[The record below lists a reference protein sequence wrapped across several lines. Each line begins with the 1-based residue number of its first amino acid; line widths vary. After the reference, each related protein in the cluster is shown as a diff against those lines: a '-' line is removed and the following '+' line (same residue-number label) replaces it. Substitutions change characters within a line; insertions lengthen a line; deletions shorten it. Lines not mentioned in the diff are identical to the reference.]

1 MIENI
6 INDHGGLHDRI
17 THTIYLRQ
25 FLLAETEAY
34 LKSRKILWPRL
45 TIVEAYMML
54 GGVPY
59 YLSLLNP
66 SESLAQNI
74 DRIYFR
80 KNSELGQEY
89 RRLYSS
95 LFKAPDPY
103 IRIVEVLSKNKQGM
117 TRNEIA
123 DSLKMSSSG
132 TLSKHLENLEYCDI
146 IRRYVT
152 KVGGKPKTN
161 EAYFQLVDLFT
172 LFHLTFSKK
181 LTTEDYWEQH
191 LNTPVIN
198 TWQGLAFEH
207 VCMVHINQ
215 IRHALGLDRIAVEY
229 YSWRSSTP
237 PHAQVDM
244 IIERADH
251 LINLCE
257 IKYTQAE
264 YVITSDESQPGWM
277 VSFQEDTYRFLVDP
291 ASRKVT
297 GELMLPWNA
306 VFIAGS
312 AFEGGAN
319 HVEWNRNGMLPFER
333 DHDNPYVFSWTG
345 ELGEFGGVVEP
356 GRFKLEGQMTWGP
369 RELHP
374 YVQDEDL
381 LSSTQMRQG
390 GDDTKWH
397 VYIPGTYHIV
407 VDLFNETFH
416 AELIAGA
423 NTYETDGVDGI
434 DGTSDGMPT
443 AVYNMGGVRMPS
455 LQKGLNIVRTSDGK
469 VRKIYCK

>member
-1 MIENI
+1 MSVRRVFLPI
-6 INDHGGLHDRI
+6 IC
-17 THTIYLRQ
+17 
-25 FLLAETEAY
+25 LLVA
-34 LKSRKILWPRL
+34 IP
-45 TIVEAYMML
+45 
-54 GGVPY
+54 
-59 YLSLLNP
+59 
-66 SESLAQNI
+66 SLAQNF
-74 DRIYFR
+74 DELWATGSAVPDGTCQLVKRPDGQFR
-80 KNSELGQEY
+80 FAGALNQGEL
-89 RRLYSS
+89 
-95 LFKAPDPY
+95 K
-103 IRIVEVLSKNKQGM
+103 IM
-117 TRNEIA
+117 TTETFQKGVTQF
-123 DSLKMSSSG
+123 LK
-132 TLSKHLENLEYCDI
+132 
-146 IRRYVT
+146 
-152 KVGGKPKTN
+152 P
-161 EAYFQLVDLFT
+161 QLVD
-172 LFHLTFSKK
+172 S
-181 LTTEDYWEQH
+181 Y
-191 LNTPVIN
+191 
-198 TWQGLAFEH
+198 
-207 VCMVHINQ
+207 
-215 IRHALGLDRIAVEY
+215 
-229 YSWRSSTP
+229 
-237 PHAQVDM
+237 
-244 IIERADH
+244 
-251 LINLCE
+251 LINKGLN
-257 IKYTQAE
+257 
-264 YVITSDESQPGWM
+264 YVITSDESQPGWV
-277 VSFQEDTYRFLVDP
+277 VSFQEDTYRFLVDLT
-291 ASRKVT
+291 SRKVT
-297 GELMLPWNA
+297 GELMLPWNE

-455 LQKGLNIVRTSDGK
+455 LQKGLNIVRTADGK

>member
-1 MIENI
+1 MSVRRVFLPI
-6 INDHGGLHDRI
+6 IC
-17 THTIYLRQ
+17 
-25 FLLAETEAY
+25 LLVA
-34 LKSRKILWPRL
+34 IP
-45 TIVEAYMML
+45 
-54 GGVPY
+54 
-59 YLSLLNP
+59 
-66 SESLAQNI
+66 SLAQNF
-74 DRIYFR
+74 DELWATGSAVPNGTCQLVKRPDGQFR
-80 KNSELGQEY
+80 FAGALNQGEL
-89 RRLYSS
+89 
-95 LFKAPDPY
+95 K
-103 IRIVEVLSKNKQGM
+103 IM
-117 TRNEIA
+117 TTETFQKGVTQF
-123 DSLKMSSSG
+123 LK
-132 TLSKHLENLEYCDI
+132 
-146 IRRYVT
+146 
-152 KVGGKPKTN
+152 P
-161 EAYFQLVDLFT
+161 QLVD
-172 LFHLTFSKK
+172 S
-181 LTTEDYWEQH
+181 Y
-191 LNTPVIN
+191 
-198 TWQGLAFEH
+198 
-207 VCMVHINQ
+207 
-215 IRHALGLDRIAVEY
+215 
-229 YSWRSSTP
+229 
-237 PHAQVDM
+237 
-244 IIERADH
+244 
-251 LINLCE
+251 LINKGLN
-257 IKYTQAE
+257 
-264 YVITSDESQPGWM
+264 YVITSDESQPGWV

-297 GELMLPWNA
+297 GELMLPWNE

-381 LSSTQMRQG
+381 LSSKQMRQG

-434 DGTSDGMPT
+434 EGTSDGMPT
-443 AVYNMGGVRMPS
+443 VVYNMGGVRMPS
-455 LQKGLNIVRTSDGK
+455 LQKGLNIVRTADGK

>member
-1 MIENI
+1 MSVRRVFLPI
-6 INDHGGLHDRI
+6 IC
-17 THTIYLRQ
+17 
-25 FLLAETEAY
+25 LLVA
-34 LKSRKILWPRL
+34 IP
-45 TIVEAYMML
+45 
-54 GGVPY
+54 
-59 YLSLLNP
+59 
-66 SESLAQNI
+66 SLAQ
-74 DRIYFR
+74 DFDELWATGSAVPDGTYQLVKRPDGQFR
-80 KNSELGQEY
+80 FAGALNQGEL
-89 RRLYSS
+89 
-95 LFKAPDPY
+95 K
-103 IRIVEVLSKNKQGM
+103 IM
-117 TRNEIA
+117 TTETFQKGVTQF
-123 DSLKMSSSG
+123 LK
-132 TLSKHLENLEYCDI
+132 
-146 IRRYVT
+146 
-152 KVGGKPKTN
+152 P
-161 EAYFQLVDLFT
+161 QLVD
-172 LFHLTFSKK
+172 S
-181 LTTEDYWEQH
+181 Y
-191 LNTPVIN
+191 
-198 TWQGLAFEH
+198 
-207 VCMVHINQ
+207 
-215 IRHALGLDRIAVEY
+215 
-229 YSWRSSTP
+229 
-237 PHAQVDM
+237 
-244 IIERADH
+244 
-251 LINLCE
+251 LINKGLN
-257 IKYTQAE
+257 
-264 YVITSDESQPGWM
+264 YVITSDESQPGWV

-291 ASRKVT
+291 ASKKVT
-297 GELMLPWNA
+297 GELMLPWNE

-312 AFEGGAN
+312 AFQGGAN

-434 DGTSDGMPT
+434 EGTSDGIPT

-455 LQKGLNIVRTSDGK
+455 LQKGLNIVRTADGK

>member
-1 MIENI
+1 MSVRRVFLPI
-6 INDHGGLHDRI
+6 IC
-17 THTIYLRQ
+17 
-25 FLLAETEAY
+25 LLVA
-34 LKSRKILWPRL
+34 IP
-45 TIVEAYMML
+45 
-54 GGVPY
+54 
-59 YLSLLNP
+59 
-66 SESLAQNI
+66 SLAQ
-74 DRIYFR
+74 DFDELWATGSAVPDGTCQLVKRPDGQFR
-80 KNSELGQEY
+80 FAGALNQGEL
-89 RRLYSS
+89 
-95 LFKAPDPY
+95 K
-103 IRIVEVLSKNKQGM
+103 IM
-117 TRNEIA
+117 TTETFQKGVTQF
-123 DSLKMSSSG
+123 LK
-132 TLSKHLENLEYCDI
+132 
-146 IRRYVT
+146 
-152 KVGGKPKTN
+152 P
-161 EAYFQLVDLFT
+161 QLVDSYLVN
-172 LFHLTFSKK
+172 KG
-181 LTTEDYWEQH
+181 
-191 LNTPVIN
+191 LN
-198 TWQGLAFEH
+198 
-207 VCMVHINQ
+207 
-215 IRHALGLDRIAVEY
+215 
-229 YSWRSSTP
+229 
-237 PHAQVDM
+237 
-244 IIERADH
+244 
-251 LINLCE
+251 
-257 IKYTQAE
+257 
-264 YVITSDESQPGWM
+264 YVITSDESQPGWV

-297 GELMLPWNA
+297 GELMLPWNE

-416 AELIAGA
+416 AELIAGT

-455 LQKGLNIVRTSDGK
+455 LQKGLNIVRTADGK

>member
-1 MIENI
+1 MSVRRVFLPI
-6 INDHGGLHDRI
+6 IC
-17 THTIYLRQ
+17 
-25 FLLAETEAY
+25 LLVA
-34 LKSRKILWPRL
+34 IP
-45 TIVEAYMML
+45 
-54 GGVPY
+54 
-59 YLSLLNP
+59 
-66 SESLAQNI
+66 SLAQ
-74 DRIYFR
+74 DFDELWATGSAVPDGTYQLVKRPDGQFR
-80 KNSELGQEY
+80 FAGALNQGEL
-89 RRLYSS
+89 
-95 LFKAPDPY
+95 K
-103 IRIVEVLSKNKQGM
+103 IM
-117 TRNEIA
+117 TTETFQKGVTQF
-123 DSLKMSSSG
+123 LK
-132 TLSKHLENLEYCDI
+132 
-146 IRRYVT
+146 
-152 KVGGKPKTN
+152 P
-161 EAYFQLVDLFT
+161 QLVDSYLVN
-172 LFHLTFSKK
+172 KG
-181 LTTEDYWEQH
+181 
-191 LNTPVIN
+191 LN
-198 TWQGLAFEH
+198 
-207 VCMVHINQ
+207 
-215 IRHALGLDRIAVEY
+215 
-229 YSWRSSTP
+229 
-237 PHAQVDM
+237 
-244 IIERADH
+244 
-251 LINLCE
+251 
-257 IKYTQAE
+257 
-264 YVITSDESQPGWM
+264 YVITSDESQPGWV

-297 GELMLPWNA
+297 GELMLPWNE

-455 LQKGLNIVRTSDGK
+455 LQKGLNIVRTADGK

>member
-1 MIENI
+1 MSVRRVFLPI
-6 INDHGGLHDRI
+6 IC
-17 THTIYLRQ
+17 
-25 FLLAETEAY
+25 LLVA
-34 LKSRKILWPRL
+34 IP
-45 TIVEAYMML
+45 
-54 GGVPY
+54 
-59 YLSLLNP
+59 
-66 SESLAQNI
+66 SLAQDFNELWATGSAVP
-74 DRIYFR
+74 DGTCQLVKRPDGQFR
-80 KNSELGQEY
+80 FAGALNQGEL
-89 RRLYSS
+89 
-95 LFKAPDPY
+95 K
-103 IRIVEVLSKNKQGM
+103 IM
-117 TRNEIA
+117 TTETFQKGVTQF
-123 DSLKMSSSG
+123 LK
-132 TLSKHLENLEYCDI
+132 
-146 IRRYVT
+146 
-152 KVGGKPKTN
+152 P
-161 EAYFQLVDLFT
+161 QLVD
-172 LFHLTFSKK
+172 S
-181 LTTEDYWEQH
+181 Y
-191 LNTPVIN
+191 
-198 TWQGLAFEH
+198 
-207 VCMVHINQ
+207 
-215 IRHALGLDRIAVEY
+215 
-229 YSWRSSTP
+229 
-237 PHAQVDM
+237 
-244 IIERADH
+244 
-251 LINLCE
+251 LINKGLN
-257 IKYTQAE
+257 
-264 YVITSDESQPGWM
+264 YVITSDESQPGWV

-297 GELMLPWNA
+297 GELMLPWNE

-407 VDLFNETFH
+407 VDLFKETFH

-434 DGTSDGMPT
+434 EGTSDGMPT

-455 LQKGLNIVRTSDGK
+455 LQKGLNIVRTADGK

>member
-1 MIENI
+1 MSVRRVFLPI
-6 INDHGGLHDRI
+6 IC
-17 THTIYLRQ
+17 
-25 FLLAETEAY
+25 LLVA
-34 LKSRKILWPRL
+34 IP
-45 TIVEAYMML
+45 
-54 GGVPY
+54 
-59 YLSLLNP
+59 
-66 SESLAQNI
+66 SLAQ
-74 DRIYFR
+74 DFDELWATGSAVPDGTCQLVKRPDGQFR
-80 KNSELGQEY
+80 FAGALNQGEL
-89 RRLYSS
+89 
-95 LFKAPDPY
+95 K
-103 IRIVEVLSKNKQGM
+103 IM
-117 TRNEIA
+117 TTETFQKGVTQF
-123 DSLKMSSSG
+123 LK
-132 TLSKHLENLEYCDI
+132 
-146 IRRYVT
+146 
-152 KVGGKPKTN
+152 P
-161 EAYFQLVDLFT
+161 QLVDSYLVN
-172 LFHLTFSKK
+172 KG
-181 LTTEDYWEQH
+181 
-191 LNTPVIN
+191 LN
-198 TWQGLAFEH
+198 
-207 VCMVHINQ
+207 
-215 IRHALGLDRIAVEY
+215 
-229 YSWRSSTP
+229 
-237 PHAQVDM
+237 
-244 IIERADH
+244 
-251 LINLCE
+251 
-257 IKYTQAE
+257 
-264 YVITSDESQPGWM
+264 YVITSDESQPGWV

-297 GELMLPWNA
+297 GELMLPWNE

-434 DGTSDGMPT
+434 EGTSDGIPT

-455 LQKGLNIVRTSDGK
+455 LQKGLNIVRTADGK

>member
-1 MIENI
+1 MSFRRVFLPI
-6 INDHGGLHDRI
+6 IC
-17 THTIYLRQ
+17 
-25 FLLAETEAY
+25 LLVA
-34 LKSRKILWPRL
+34 IP
-45 TIVEAYMML
+45 
-54 GGVPY
+54 
-59 YLSLLNP
+59 
-66 SESLAQNI
+66 SLAQDFNELWATGSAVP
-74 DRIYFR
+74 DGTCQLVKRPDGQFR
-80 KNSELGQEY
+80 FAGALNQGEL
-89 RRLYSS
+89 
-95 LFKAPDPY
+95 K
-103 IRIVEVLSKNKQGM
+103 IM
-117 TRNEIA
+117 TTETFQKGVTQF
-123 DSLKMSSSG
+123 LK
-132 TLSKHLENLEYCDI
+132 
-146 IRRYVT
+146 
-152 KVGGKPKTN
+152 P
-161 EAYFQLVDLFT
+161 QLVD
-172 LFHLTFSKK
+172 S
-181 LTTEDYWEQH
+181 Y
-191 LNTPVIN
+191 
-198 TWQGLAFEH
+198 
-207 VCMVHINQ
+207 
-215 IRHALGLDRIAVEY
+215 
-229 YSWRSSTP
+229 
-237 PHAQVDM
+237 
-244 IIERADH
+244 
-251 LINLCE
+251 LINKGLN
-257 IKYTQAE
+257 
-264 YVITSDESQPGWM
+264 YVITSDESQPGWV

-297 GELMLPWNA
+297 GELMLPWNE

-312 AFEGGAN
+312 AFDGGAN

-455 LQKGLNIVRTSDGK
+455 LQKGLNIVRTADGK

>member
-1 MIENI
+1 MSVRRVFLPI
-6 INDHGGLHDRI
+6 IC
-17 THTIYLRQ
+17 
-25 FLLAETEAY
+25 LLVA
-34 LKSRKILWPRL
+34 IP
-45 TIVEAYMML
+45 
-54 GGVPY
+54 
-59 YLSLLNP
+59 
-66 SESLAQNI
+66 SLAQ
-74 DRIYFR
+74 DFDELWATGSAVPDGTYQLVKRPDGQFR
-80 KNSELGQEY
+80 FAGALNQGEL
-89 RRLYSS
+89 
-95 LFKAPDPY
+95 K
-103 IRIVEVLSKNKQGM
+103 IM
-117 TRNEIA
+117 TTETFQKGVTQF
-123 DSLKMSSSG
+123 LK
-132 TLSKHLENLEYCDI
+132 
-146 IRRYVT
+146 
-152 KVGGKPKTN
+152 P
-161 EAYFQLVDLFT
+161 QLVDSYLVN
-172 LFHLTFSKK
+172 KG
-181 LTTEDYWEQH
+181 
-191 LNTPVIN
+191 LN
-198 TWQGLAFEH
+198 
-207 VCMVHINQ
+207 
-215 IRHALGLDRIAVEY
+215 
-229 YSWRSSTP
+229 
-237 PHAQVDM
+237 
-244 IIERADH
+244 
-251 LINLCE
+251 
-257 IKYTQAE
+257 
-264 YVITSDESQPGWM
+264 YVITSDESQPGWV

-297 GELMLPWNA
+297 GELMLPWNE

-443 AVYNMGGVRMPS
+443 AVYNIGGVRMPS
-455 LQKGLNIVRTSDGK
+455 LQKGLNIVRTADGK